1 MIFSTRKMSCSWIN
15 PSTTLNI
22 KYGWCFLTSTLE
34 NNLLLTFATQIC
46 LNLQGG
52 NYLADCI
59 KLRCVSLLVVTYV
72 RWEPTLNG
80 HYSTLPQIRVGS
92 DHTIKADIP
101 HFTVLPNAVHFI
113 APKCLCAQKRLNLK
127 SAFLY

>member
-1 MIFSTRKMSCSWIN
+1 MIFSTGKTSCSWIN

-34 NNLLLTFATQIC
+34 NNVLLTFATQIC
-46 LNLQGG
+46 LNLQSG

-101 HFTVLPNAVHFI
+101 HFTVSQSYLMQCISLLLNACVH
-113 APKCLCAQKRLNLK
+113 RRD
-127 SAFLY
+127 